1 VKPEDL
7 TMKFMKIVSTW
18 LHSSNLERTRE
29 FMENLGLS
37 TAVESE
43 DSIIFIYPDGGPNTA
58 YYLYPEPL
66 NDGAPI
72 RRGGVFSIQVDNIAK
87 MLQKC
92 KDAGI
97 CSAETEIYAQE
108 NFISFILEDPD
119 GNLFEL
125 IQQKE

>member
-1 VKPEDL
+1 
-7 TMKFMKIVSTW
+7 MKFKKIVSTW
-18 LHSSNLERTRE
+18 LHSSNLEKTKE

-37 TAVESE
+37 SIAETEKL
-43 DSIIFIYPDGGPNTA
+43 IIFTYPEGGPNTA

-66 NDGAPI
+66 NDGAPL
-72 RRGGVFSIQVDNIAK
+72 RKGGVFSIEVDNIAT

-97 CSAETEIYAQE
+97 CTPDTEIFAQE
-108 NFISFILEDPD
+108 HFVSFLLEDPD